1 MRCTVKKTVAQIV
14 KSENNYCI
22 GLKRNQKKLVQA
34 AEQTAQTQPPL
45 STYQEQDCSHGRW
58 VERTVRVFAASPECQ
73 VQWSGL
79 QAMVAVE
86 RRGIREGKSFK
97 HQSWYILSQ
106 AIPAEQA
113 AHLIRG
119 HRASIENQVHWV
131 KDVVQ
136 GEDRSE
142 IRAARP
148 ATLMAFLRSWALTI
162 FRRVG
167 FESFTKATRQFKHDL
182 PKLFSLL

>member
-1 MRCTVKKTVAQIV
+1 M
-14 KSENNYCI
+14 
-22 GLKRNQKKLVQA
+22 QA

-45 STYQEQDCSHGRW
+45 SLYHEQDSSHGRW
-58 VERTVRVFAASPECQ
+58 VERTVRVFAAPPESQ
-73 VQWSGL
+73 AQWAGL
-79 QAMVAVE
+79 QAIVSVE
-86 RRGIREGKSFK
+86 RRGIRDNKPFA

-106 AIPAEQA
+106 VIPAEQA
-113 AHLIRG
+113 ARLIRG
-119 HRASIENQVHWV
+119 HRASLENRVHWV

-136 GEDRSE
+136 GEDHSE

-148 ATLMAFLRSWALTI
+148 ATFMAFLRSWALTI
-162 FRRVG
+162 FRRAG